1 MLKGKQKKL
10 DKNNNGRIDAED
22 FKLLKADKP
31 MKASTGK
38 SVRGYGAARTFG
50 TGLMDEQMAPGK
62 VMNARVGKSID
73 KKAFMKTL
81 GVFPKINKPGMG
93 EAKEYK
99 NYLRGLKKITD
110 KTVGKKLL
118 SPAYNVAVFDQKTY
132 EKAGGKGKA
141 VYKDYKG
148 LGIKNED
155 EYFEKRNKAKS
166 ALKTAGKAAKATRLG
181 KIALGIA
188 GAGIAAKEYLKR
200 KKEKKM
206 GGGMIKRYS
215 KGGGLDMGGPKGK
228 IMQYIKEK
236 KDDGTRLTKRDKEFV
251 MEIMS
256 KKKMGGGMMNKPM
269 GYSKGGDG
277 KIRDEYIYKQ
287 TVANTKAK
295 GKSYTQPSDVK
306 KTRREEYGA
315 AKDRY
320 PNNMD
325 KKKKMLSNVA
335 KIASPTMSVMKK
347 TYDFITKPTSAK
359 YSKGTMVMARG
370 CKLGRKKATKL
381 T

>member
-1 MLKGKQKKL
+1 M
-10 DKNNNGRIDAED
+10 
-22 FKLLKADKP
+22 
-31 MKASTGK
+31 
-38 SVRGYGAARTFG
+38 
-50 TGLMDEQMAPGK
+50 
-62 VMNARVGKSID
+62 
-73 KKAFMKTL
+73 
-81 GVFPKINKPGMG
+81 
-93 EAKEYK
+93 
-99 NYLRGLKKITD
+99 
-110 KTVGKKLL
+110 
-118 SPAYNVAVFDQKTY
+118 
-132 EKAGGKGKA
+132 
-141 VYKDYKG
+141 
-148 LGIKNED
+148 
-155 EYFEKRNKAKS
+155 
-166 ALKTAGKAAKATRLG
+166 
-181 KIALGIA
+181 
-188 GAGIAAKEYLKR
+188 
-200 KKEKKM
+200 
-206 GGGMIKRYS
+206 
-215 KGGGLDMGGPKGK
+215 
-228 IMQYIKEK
+228 
-236 KDDGTRLTKRDKEFV
+236 RLTKRDKEFV

-381 T
+381 Y